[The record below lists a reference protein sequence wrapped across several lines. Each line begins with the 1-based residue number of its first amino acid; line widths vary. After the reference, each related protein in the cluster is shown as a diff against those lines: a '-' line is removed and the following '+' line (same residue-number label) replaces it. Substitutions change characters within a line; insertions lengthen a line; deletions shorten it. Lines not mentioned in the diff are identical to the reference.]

1 MSAHIPVQEGLAGIT
16 GLLEYRLDTAKPI
29 REMTQLLLRG
39 PSTLSE
45 GERELIATLVSHRNA
60 CRFCTTAHTAAAE
73 LLLGESDT
81 VAAVKADIESA
92 PVSDKLKALLRIA
105 GKVQENGRNVTDA
118 DVAAARAQ
126 GATDVEI
133 HDTVLIAAL
142 FCLYN
147 RYVDGLATWTP
158 DDPAY
163 YRTLADRIVNRGYTR
178 PPGGFPAA
186 ASAMSDARGA

>member
-1 MSAHIPVQEGLAGIT
+1 MLSPDDVAGDCKI
-16 GLLEYRLDTAKPI
+16 RLC
-29 REMTQLLLRG
+29 
-39 PSTLSE
+39 
-45 GERELIATLVSHRNA
+45 V
-60 CRFCTTAHTAAAE
+60 
-73 LLLGESDT
+73 
-81 VAAVKADIESA
+81 
-92 PVSDKLKALLRIA
+92 A

-186 ASAMSDARGA
+186 APAMSGAREA

>member
-1 MSAHIPVQEGLAGIT
+1 MSAGAHIPAQAGLAGVT
-16 GLLEYRLDTAKPI
+16 GLLEYRLDTGIPI
-29 REMTQLLLRG
+29 RELTQTLLRG

-60 CRFCTTAHTAAAE
+60 CRFCTAAHTAAAE
-73 LLLGESDT
+73 LLLGEGD
-81 VAAVKADIESA
+81 VVEAVKRDPDTA
-92 PVSDKLKALLRIA
+92 PVSERLKALLRIA
-105 GKVQENGRNVTDA
+105 ARVQESGRGVTEV
-118 DVAAARAQ
+118 DVAAARAA

-142 FCLYN
+142 FCMYN
-147 RYVDGLATWTP
+147 RYVDGLAAWTP

-163 YRTLADRIVNRGYTR
+163 YRTLAGRIVHQGYLR

-186 ASAMSDARGA
+186 AATTAET

>member
-1 MSAHIPVQEGLAGIT
+1 MSAHIPVQAGLAGIT

-29 REMTQLLLRG
+29 REMTQTLLRG
-39 PSTLSE
+39 PSSLTQA
-45 GERELIATLVSHRNA
+45 ERELIATLVSHRNE
-60 CRFCTTAHTAAAE
+60 CRFCTTAHTAAAD

-81 VAAVKADIESA
+81 AAAVKRDIDSA
-92 PVSDKLKALLRIA
+92 PVSAKMKALLRIA
-105 GKVQENGRNVTDA
+105 GKVQENGKRVTEK
-118 DVAAARAQ
+118 DVAAARAE

-163 YRTLADRIVNRGYTR
+163 YTGLADRIVNRGYVR
-178 PPGGFPAA
+178 PPGGFPAQPA
-186 ASAMSDARGA
+186 AMTQPTT